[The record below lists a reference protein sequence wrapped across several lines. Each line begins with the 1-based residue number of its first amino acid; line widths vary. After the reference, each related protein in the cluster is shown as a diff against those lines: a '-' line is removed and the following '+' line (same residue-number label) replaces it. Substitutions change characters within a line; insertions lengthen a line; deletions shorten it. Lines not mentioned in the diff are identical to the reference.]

1 MKMSLHGHPVAIS
14 FAGLKYGYD
23 QKRFLGGASELYQS
37 EETLAQL
44 SIMPAEDIYLSITS
58 PDGEELKYLIA
69 DIEFKVFVSEFT
81 EKGLVT
87 PKSKLVIE

>member
-1 MKMSLHGHPVAIS
+1 MKMSLHGKPVAIS

-23 QKRFLGGASELYQS
+23 HKRFLGGATELYQS

-44 SIMPAEDIYLSITS
+44 SITPAEDMYLSITS
-58 PDGEELKYLIA
+58 PDGEEVKYLIA
-69 DIEFKVFVSEFT
+69 DIEFKVFVSEFA

-87 PKSKLVIE
+87 PKSRMVLE